1 MNLKRIGTLLGK
13 EFLTGP
19 KNFIFIWAVIAPL
32 LISLLLSLV
41 FGSLFAD
48 KPKLGLADEGSSR
61 FTTAIYQLDSVIT
74 REYDSDIEIRQAVEN
89 GSVDMGLVVPADFDS
104 TITGGQEIGLTV
116 YVWGESLA
124 KNRTILGITL
134 VDLIREMAGHESPI
148 EIENIT
154 LGDEVSI
161 PWGDRLLP
169 LVVLMAVCFSGIM
182 IPSALIIN
190 EKENKTLEA
199 LVITPTSM
207 TDVLVSKGVTGIIFS
222 LINGVLIL
230 LINQAFGAQPLLL
243 TMVLVLGA
251 VMASEIGLI
260 LGILLKNITN
270 MLAVWK
276 SGGILLFGPA
286 IVYMFP
292 QIPAWVGRLFPTYY
306 LIQPVVEI
314 SQQGGGWPDI
324 ALNVFILIGF
334 DIILAAVVGITLKR
348 SRQFAT

>member
-1 MNLKRIGTLLGK
+1 MNLKRTGTLIAK

-19 KNFIFIWAVIAPL
+19 KTFIFIWAIIAPL

-41 FGSLFAD
+41 FGSLFAG
-48 KPKLGLADEGSSR
+48 KPKLGLADEGNSG
-61 FTTAIYQLDSVIT
+61 FATAVSQLDSVVT
-74 REYDSDIEIRQAVEN
+74 REYDNAAEIRLAVEN
-89 GSVDMGLVVPADFDS
+89 GSVDMGLVLPADFDS
-104 TITGGQEIGLTV
+104 TITQGQEIDLTV

-124 KNRTILGITL
+124 KNRTILAITV
-134 VDLIREMAGHESPI
+134 VDLIREIAGHESPI

-161 PWGDRLLP
+161 PWSDRLLP
-169 LVVLMAVCFSGIM
+169 LVVLMAVFLGGIM
-182 IPSALIIN
+182 IPSASIIN

-207 TDVLVSKGVTGIIFS
+207 TDVLVAKGFTGVIFS
-222 LINGVLIL
+222 LINGILIL

-260 LGILLKNITN
+260 TGILMKDITN
-270 MLAVWK
+270 MMALWK
-276 SGGILLFGPA
+276 AGGILLFGPA

-306 LIQPVVEI
+306 LVQPVVQI

-334 DIILAAVVGITLKR
+334 DIILAVLVGVTLKR
-348 SRQFAT
+348 SRQFAA